1 MTCLPATGGPAAGLV
16 ILGVLLVAA
25 GLVLTLPR
33 RSTRVLVAAL
43 LVLGVAGASTLT
55 PTEAQAAST
64 DCAPASPGQPG
75 QAGQPGQPG
84 TPSSPQGLGPHGSD
98 PDFEPAPGADP
109 GRRHTLTYRAGAG
122 GTLGG
127 TTKQQVRH
135 GGTGTAVTAL
145 PQAGH
150 RFVRWSDGKTANP
163 RTDRSVTADLTVT
176 ATFAAKTYQVRYLA
190 GPGGILTGATDQQ
203 VGHGRDAT
211 PVTAVSGAGHHF
223 VRWSDGST
231 TNPRTDTNV
240 VADLSVSAEFARTVV
255 RLQYVAGPGGTL
267 TGDLDQRIDRGAS
280 GTTVTAVP
288 DAGRTFVR
296 WSDGSTDNPRTDTA
310 VLADA
315 TLTAVFAARTYVLTY
330 LPGPGGTVSPG
341 APQLVEHG
349 ADGPAVTVTPSLGH
363 HFVRWSDGS
372 TANPRTDTAVT
383 ADLNVTA
390 ELALDTHTASYTAGP
405 GGSIGGTTPQTL
417 TYGSDATAVTADPD
431 TGFRFVRWSD
441 GSTANPRTDTTVT
454 ADLSVTAEFAVQTY
468 RAQYLAGAD
477 GSVAGDADQT
487 VDHGADTTAVTAVPD
502 AGFYFARWSDG
513 STANPRT
520 DAAVVADLTVTAEF
534 ETSIALP
541 LHGVASGSVPGTTAR
556 TIRLRNPDSATAEYV
571 LVPTNRG
578 PQATQLE
585 VGVTGNAHKTA
596 VAPGGSLN
604 GADTHAT
611 ARRSAVALAEARRG
625 QTSSDTPLVPPA
637 RVPAGAVPVAG
648 QAMTLN
654 RDPSSTC
661 STGAAVA
668 ATVRAVGDH
677 VVLVADDTN
686 PAGGFDATD
695 YADLLASLEAVATA
709 VTDVLGD
716 VSDVD
721 QNGRV
726 VVFVTR
732 GLNELSPPASS
743 QVEIARA
750 LPRDLLT
757 QTECATSNVGE
768 VVYAMAPD
776 PTGVVNSNVRTLTF
790 AKGQLPS
797 AFAHELAHQIMDG
810 GRLAAG
816 TSLDGTWLAE
826 AVADMATETAF
837 YPVAAGL
844 QPMQNIRLNM
854 LTTGP
859 NAGARVGAFN
869 TFVNANFT
877 RYRAWLQAPTANPI
891 LGPDDA
897 VSLATR
903 GAAWAF
909 LGYAADRKAG
919 GSVSTR
925 NAFLRSLVTG
935 PQTGTGRL
943 AAVLGTDPGGW
954 LQDFAVAAY
963 TDDRAGLAPLGTS
976 LPFTMLSWDFP
987 SVFTGLGG
995 FPLTAAALD
1004 TDESTTN
1011 VYAPQGGSRHVLF
1024 DIAAGATATV
1034 TLTAFAPANPDVG
1047 YRIVRLR

>member
-55 PTEAQAAST
+55 PTEAQAASA
-64 DCAPASPGQPG
+64 DCAPASPGQP
-75 QAGQPGQPG
+75 GQPGQPG

-127 TTKQQVRH
+127 TTKQRVRH

-145 PQAGH
+145 PRAGH

-176 ATFAAKTYQVRYLA
+176 ATFAAKTYRVRYLA
-190 GPGGILTGATDQQ
+190 GPGGALTGATDQR
-203 VGHGRDAT
+203 VAHGRDAT

-231 TNPRTDTNV
+231 ANPRTDAAV
-240 VADLSVSAEFARTVV
+240 VADLSVRAEFARTVV

-267 TGDLDQRIDRGAS
+267 TGDLDQRIDHGAS
-280 GTTVTAVP
+280 GTAVTAVP

-330 LPGPGGTVSPG
+330 LPGPGGSLSPS

-349 ADGPAVTVTPSLGH
+349 ADGPAVTVTPSLGY

-383 ADLNVTA
+383 ADLSVSA
-390 ELALDTHTASYTAGP
+390 EFALDTHTASYAAGP
-405 GGSIGGTTPQTL
+405 GGSIGGTTPQTVDHG
-417 TYGSDATAVTADPD
+417 TGTTAVTAVPD

-441 GSTANPRTDTTVT
+441 GGTANPRSDSPVT

-468 RAQYLAGAD
+468 RVRYLAGAG
-477 GSVAGDADQT
+477 GSVTGDADQT
-487 VDHGADTTAVTAVPD
+487 VDHGTGTTAVTAAPD
-502 AGFYFARWSDG
+502 AGFQFVRWNDG

-534 ETSIALP
+534 ETSIALAAQG
-541 LHGVASGSVPGTTAR
+541 HTSGSVPDPTAR
-556 TIRLRNPDSATAEYV
+556 TVSLRNPDATTAEYV
-571 LVPTNRG
+571 LIPTNLG
-578 PQATQLE
+578 PQGTQLT
-585 VGVTGNAHKTA
+585 VSVTGNAARAA
-596 VAPGGSLN
+596 VAPGGTTN
-604 GADTHAT
+604 AADPHAS
-611 ARRSAVALAEARRG
+611 ARRGAVALVEARRG
-625 QTSSDTPLVPPA
+625 QSTSDTPLAPPA
-637 RVPAGAVPVAG
+637 RVPAGAVPTVG
-648 QAMTLN
+648 QTMTLN
-654 RDPSSTC
+654 RDPSNTC
-661 STGAAVA
+661 TTGTAAA

-677 VVLVADDTN
+677 VVLVADDAN
-686 PAGGFDATD
+686 PVGGFDATD

-716 VSDVD
+716 VPDVD
-721 QNGRV
+721 RNGRV

-732 GLNELSPPASS
+732 GVNELSPPASS

-768 VVYAMAPD
+768 VVYALAPD
-776 PTGVVNSNVRTLTF
+776 PTGAVNSNVRTLSF
-790 AKGQLPS
+790 AKGQLPA

-816 TSLDGTWLAE
+816 TPLDGTWLAE
-826 AVADMATETAF
+826 AVADMAIETAF
-837 YPVAAGL
+837 YPLTTGL
-844 QPMQNIRLNM
+844 DPLQNIRLSM

-859 NAGARVGAFN
+859 NAGTRVAAFN
-869 TFVNANFT
+869 SFVNANFG

-891 LGPDDA
+891 LGPDDT

-903 GAAWAF
+903 GGAWAF
-909 LGYAADRKAG
+909 LGYAADRRSG
-919 GSVSTR
+919 GSVSAR
-925 NAFLRSLVTG
+925 NAFLRSLATG
-935 PQTGTGRL
+935 PETGTGRL
-943 AAVLGTDPGGW
+943 AAALGTDPAAW
-954 LQDFAVAAY
+954 LQDFAVAAF

-976 LPFTMLSWDFP
+976 QPFTMPSWDFP
-987 SVFTGLGG
+987 SVFGGLGG
-995 FPLTAAALD
+995 FPLATAALNAGG
-1004 TDESTTN
+1004 STTN
-1011 VYAPQGGSRHVLF
+1011 TYASHGGSRYVLF

-1034 TLTAFAPANPDVG
+1034 TLTALAPANPDVG